1 MLLLS
6 DMKLN
11 LALRHWELLFFS
23 GLLGVIGLYPYLE
36 FSAAFIAWIVDL
48 VLAGF
53 LLGYVLSRHL
63 LQPVQRRFIKHWQ
76 EIIGVSLA
84 VNLLL
89 VILIMIG
96 LMIFIPTPS

>member
-1 MLLLS
+1 MR
-6 DMKLN
+6 LN

-36 FSAAFIAWIVDL
+36 FPAAFVAWIVDL

-63 LQPVQRRFIKHWQ
+63 FQPVERRFIKHWQ

-84 VNLLL
+84 INLLL
-89 VILIMIG
+89 VILISLGFM
-96 LMIFIPTPS
+96 MFNF